1 MSLDVFRK
9 IFNSID
15 NHFTTRDLP
24 LGLPSILTCIVR
36 SGIIRE
42 ATYRDN
48 DDDRNR
54 KRLDKWTSLIY
65 TRNVTNH
72 HHTRLYGNEKQ

>member
-1 MSLDVFRK
+1 MSLDVFGK
-9 IFNSID
+9 ILNAIGNQFA
-15 NHFTTRDLP
+15 TRDLL
-24 LGLPSILTCIVR
+24 LGLPLMLTCVVR

-54 KRLDKWTSLIY
+54 KRPDKCSIC
-65 TRNVTNH
+65 RH
-72 HHTRLYGNEKQ
+72 PAAEK

>member
-1 MSLDVFRK
+1 MSRHVIWHVFRN

-15 NHFTTRDLP
+15 NQFTTRNLP
-24 LGLPSILTCIVR
+24 LDFPLILTCVVR
-36 SGIIRE
+36 SGMIRE

-54 KRLDKWTSLIY
+54 KRPDNCSIC
-65 TRNVTNH
+65 RH
-72 HHTRLYGNEKQ
+72 PAAEK

>member
-15 NHFTTRDLP
+15 NPFTTRDLP
-24 LGLPSILTCIVR
+24 LCLPLTLTCVVR

-54 KRLDKWTSLIY
+54 KRPDNCSIC
-65 TRNVTNH
+65 RH
-72 HHTRLYGNEKQ
+72 PAAEK

>member
-1 MSLDVFRK
+1 MSLDVFGK
-9 IFNSID
+9 ILNAIGNQFA
-15 NHFTTRDLP
+15 TRDLP
-24 LGLPSILTCIVR
+24 LGLPLMLTCVVR

-54 KRLDKWTSLIY
+54 KRPDKCSIC
-65 TRNVTNH
+65 
-72 HHTRLYGNEKQ
+72 

>member
-1 MSLDVFRK
+1 MSLDVFGK
-9 IFNSID
+9 ILNAIGNQFA
-15 NHFTTRDLP
+15 TRDLP
-24 LGLPSILTCIVR
+24 LGLPLMLTCVVR

-54 KRLDKWTSLIY
+54 KGPDKCSIC
-65 TRNVTNH
+65 RH
-72 HHTRLYGNEKQ
+72 PAAEK

>member
-9 IFNSID
+9 ILISVENQ
-15 NHFTTRDLP
+15 FTTRDLP
-24 LGLPSILTCIVR
+24 LGLIAVVR

-54 KRLDKWTSLIY
+54 KGPDKCSIC
-65 TRNVTNH
+65 RH
-72 HHTRLYGNEKQ
+72 PAAEK

>member
-1 MSLDVFRK
+1 MSLDVFGK
-9 IFNSID
+9 ILNAIGNQFA
-15 NHFTTRDLP
+15 TRDLP
-24 LGLPSILTCIVR
+24 LGLPLMLTCVVR

-54 KRLDKWTSLIY
+54 KRPDNCSIC
-65 TRNVTNH
+65 RH
-72 HHTRLYGNEKQ
+72 PAAEK

>member
-1 MSLDVFRK
+1 MSLDDFTK
-9 IFNSID
+9 ILNSIC
-15 NHFTTRDLP
+15 NQFTTRDLP
-24 LGLPSILTCIVR
+24 LGLPLTLTCVVR

-54 KRLDKWTSLIY
+54 KRPDKCSIC
-65 TRNVTNH
+65 
-72 HHTRLYGNEKQ
+72 

>member
-1 MSLDVFRK
+1 MSLDDFTK
-9 IFNSID
+9 ILNSIC
-15 NHFTTRDLP
+15 NQFTTRDLP
-24 LGLPSILTCIVR
+24 LGLPLTLTCVVR

-54 KRLDKWTSLIY
+54 KGPDKCSIC
-65 TRNVTNH
+65 RH
-72 HHTRLYGNEKQ
+72 PAAEK

>member
-1 MSLDVFRK
+1 M
-9 IFNSID
+9 
-15 NHFTTRDLP
+15 
-24 LGLPSILTCIVR
+24 LTCVVR

-54 KRLDKWTSLIY
+54 KRPDKCSIC
-65 TRNVTNH
+65 RH
-72 HHTRLYGNEKQ
+72 PAAE

>member
-1 MSLDVFRK
+1 MSLDVFGK
-9 IFNSID
+9 ILNAIGNQFA
-15 NHFTTRDLP
+15 TGDLP
-24 LGLPSILTCIVR
+24 LGLPLMLTCVVR

-54 KRLDKWTSLIY
+54 KRVFHLSTSSS
-65 TRNVTNH
+65 
-72 HHTRLYGNEKQ
+72 

>member
-1 MSLDVFRK
+1 MSLDDFTK
-9 IFNSID
+9 ILNSIC
-15 NHFTTRDLP
+15 NQFTTRDLP
-24 LGLPSILTCIVR
+24 LGLPLTLTCVVR

-54 KRLDKWTSLIY
+54 KRPDNCSIC
-65 TRNVTNH
+65 RH
-72 HHTRLYGNEKQ
+72 PAAEK

>member
-1 MSLDVFRK
+1 MSLDVFGK
-9 IFNSID
+9 ILNAIGNQFA
-15 NHFTTRDLP
+15 TRDLP
-24 LGLPSILTCIVR
+24 LGLPLMLTCVVR

-54 KRLDKWTSLIY
+54 KRPDKCSIC
-65 TRNVTNH
+65 RH
-72 HHTRLYGNEKQ
+72 PAAE

>member
-1 MSLDVFRK
+1 MSLDVFGK
-9 IFNSID
+9 ILNAIGNLFA
-15 NHFTTRDLP
+15 TRDLP
-24 LGLPSILTCIVR
+24 LGLPLMLTCVVR

-54 KRLDKWTSLIY
+54 KRPDKCSIC
-65 TRNVTNH
+65 RH
-72 HHTRLYGNEKQ
+72 PAAEK

>member
-1 MSLDVFRK
+1 MSLDDFTK
-9 IFNSID
+9 ILNSIC
-15 NHFTTRDLP
+15 NQFTARDLP
-24 LGLPSILTCIVR
+24 LGLPLTLTCVVR

-54 KRLDKWTSLIY
+54 KRPDKCSIC
-65 TRNVTNH
+65 RH
-72 HHTRLYGNEKQ
+72 PAAE

>member
-1 MSLDVFRK
+1 MFFLK

-15 NHFTTRDLP
+15 NPFTTRDLP
-24 LGLPSILTCIVR
+24 LGLPLTLTCVVR

-42 ATYRDN
+42 ATYRDD

-54 KRLDKWTSLIY
+54 KRPDKCSIC
-65 TRNVTNH
+65 
-72 HHTRLYGNEKQ
+72 

>member
-1 MSLDVFRK
+1 MSLDVFGK
-9 IFNSID
+9 ILNAIG
-15 NHFTTRDLP
+15 NQFTTRDLP
-24 LGLPSILTCIVR
+24 LGLPLMLTCVVR

-54 KRLDKWTSLIY
+54 KRPDKCSIC
-65 TRNVTNH
+65 RH
-72 HHTRLYGNEKQ
+72 PAAEK

>member
-1 MSLDVFRK
+1 MSLDVFGK
-9 IFNSID
+9 ILNSIG
-15 NHFTTRDLP
+15 NQFATRDLP
-24 LGLPSILTCIVR
+24 LGLPLMLTCVVR

-54 KRLDKWTSLIY
+54 KRPDKCSIC
-65 TRNVTNH
+65 
-72 HHTRLYGNEKQ
+72 

>member
-1 MSLDVFRK
+1 MSRHVIWHVFRN

-15 NHFTTRDLP
+15 NQFTTRNLPLDLP
-24 LGLPSILTCIVR
+24 LILTCVVR
-36 SGIIRE
+36 SGMIRE

-54 KRLDKWTSLIY
+54 KRPDNCSIC
-65 TRNVTNH
+65 RH
-72 HHTRLYGNEKQ
+72 PAAEK

>member
-1 MSLDVFRK
+1 MSLDDFTK
-9 IFNSID
+9 ILNSIC
-15 NHFTTRDLP
+15 NQFTTRDLP
-24 LGLPSILTCIVR
+24 LGLPLTLTCVVR

-72 HHTRLYGNEKQ
+72 HTRLYGNEKQ

>member
-1 MSLDVFRK
+1 MSLDDFTK
-9 IFNSID
+9 ILNSIC
-15 NHFTTRDLP
+15 NQFTTRDLP
-24 LGLPSILTCIVR
+24 LGLPLTLTCVVR

-54 KRLDKWTSLIY
+54 KRPDKCSIC
-65 TRNVTNH
+65 RH
-72 HHTRLYGNEKQ
+72 PAAEK

>member
-1 MSLDVFRK
+1 MSLDDFTK
-9 IFNSID
+9 ILNSIC
-15 NHFTTRDLP
+15 NQFTTRDLP
-24 LGLPSILTCIVR
+24 LGLPLTLTCVVR

-54 KRLDKWTSLIY
+54 KRPDKCSIC
-65 TRNVTNH
+65 RH
-72 HHTRLYGNEKQ
+72 PAAE

>member
-15 NHFTTRDLP
+15 NQFTTRDLP
-24 LGLPSILTCIVR
+24 LGLPLMLTW

-42 ATYRDN
+42 ATYRDD

>member
-1 MSLDVFRK
+1 MSLDDFTK
-9 IFNSID
+9 ILNSIC
-15 NHFTTRDLP
+15 NQFATRDLP
-24 LGLPSILTCIVR
+24 LGLPLTLTCVVR

-54 KRLDKWTSLIY
+54 KRPDKCSICRHPTAA
-65 TRNVTNH
+65 
-72 HHTRLYGNEKQ
+72 K

>member
-1 MSLDVFRK
+1 MSLDVFGK
-9 IFNSID
+9 ILNAIGNQFA
-15 NHFTTRDLP
+15 TRDLP
-24 LGLPSILTCIVR
+24 LGLPLMLTCVVR

-54 KRLDKWTSLIY
+54 KRPDKCSTC
-65 TRNVTNH
+65 RQPAA
-72 HHTRLYGNEKQ
+72 EK

>member
-15 NHFTTRDLP
+15 NQFTTRDLP
-24 LGLPSILTCIVR
+24 LGLPLTLTCVVR

-54 KRLDKWTSLIY
+54 KRPDKCSIC
-65 TRNVTNH
+65 RH
-72 HHTRLYGNEKQ
+72 PAAEK

>member
-1 MSLDVFRK
+1 MSLDDFTK
-9 IFNSID
+9 ILNSIC
-15 NHFTTRDLP
+15 NQFTTRDLP
-24 LGLPSILTCIVR
+24 LGLPLTLTCVVR

-54 KRLDKWTSLIY
+54 KRPDNCSIC
-65 TRNVTNH
+65 RH
-72 HHTRLYGNEKQ
+72 PAA

>member
-15 NHFTTRDLP
+15 NPFTTRDLP
-24 LGLPSILTCIVR
+24 LGLPLTLTCVVR

-54 KRLDKWTSLIY
+54 KGPDKCSIC
-65 TRNVTNH
+65 RH
-72 HHTRLYGNEKQ
+72 PAAEK

>member
-1 MSLDVFRK
+1 MSLDVFGK
-9 IFNSID
+9 ILNAIGNQFA
-15 NHFTTRDLP
+15 TRDLP
-24 LGLPSILTCIVR
+24 LGLPLMLTCVVR

-54 KRLDKWTSLIY
+54 KRPDKCSIC
-65 TRNVTNH
+65 RH
-72 HHTRLYGNEKQ
+72 PAAEK

>member
-1 MSLDVFRK
+1 MFFSK
-9 IFNSID
+9 IFNSTD
-15 NHFTTRDLP
+15 NPFTTRDLP
-24 LGLPSILTCIVR
+24 LGLPLTLTCVVR

-54 KRLDKWTSLIY
+54 KRPDKCSIC
-65 TRNVTNH
+65 RH
-72 HHTRLYGNEKQ
+72 PAAE